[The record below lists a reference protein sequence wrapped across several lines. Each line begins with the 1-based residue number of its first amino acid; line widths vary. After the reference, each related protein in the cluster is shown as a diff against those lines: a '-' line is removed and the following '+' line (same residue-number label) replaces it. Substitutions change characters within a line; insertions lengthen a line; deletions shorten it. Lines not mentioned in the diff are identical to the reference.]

1 MTIDGVNELSR
12 KTFEKVMFG
21 YAEYQCMSC
30 LVASELSKSNIGMGL
45 FVVLILEVI
54 QILEKTDK
62 FGLVGLKIP

>member
-1 MTIDGVNELSR
+1 
-12 KTFEKVMFG
+12 
-21 YAEYQCMSC
+21 MSC